1 MIRRILPHP
10 ALSLMLVLVWLLLL
24 NRFSAGGLALALA
37 VGVIVPLVTSRF
49 WPDRPRLRFG
59 PQAAAYVG
67 LVLWDILV
75 ANFQVAAIIL
85 FRRNRDLRARWMVIP
100 LELRQPEA
108 IAALAGTI
116 TLTPGTLTADVSGD
130 GRALLVH
137 ALDLED
143 PEAEAARIKHRY
155 EARLMRI
162 YA

>member
-10 ALSLMLVLVWLLLL
+10 ALSVMLAVVWMLLL
-24 NRFSAGGLALALA
+24 NSFSMGGLVLAA
-37 VGVIVPLVTSRF
+37 VFGVVVPLVTSRF

-59 PQAAAYVG
+59 RHAAGYAAV
-67 LVLWDILV
+67 VLWDILV

-85 FRRNRDLRARWMVIP
+85 FRRNRDLRAHWLVIP

-108 IAALAGTI
+108 ISALAGTI

-137 ALDLED
+137 ALDVAD
-143 PEAEAARIKHRY
+143 PEAEVARIKRRY